1 MVTIAHASL
10 DESGK
15 IKNGKAGDQTGKEV
29 CIRSW
34 YNKPW
39 NVVIRFNDT
48 DMREKCARA
57 MENAANNEHIGYDQN
72 QRNTLL
78 NAVRRLDYDPKN
90 VTSDVETDCSALVTV
105 ACIYAGIAEQALVVN
120 GNCATTRTLKSRLKA
135 TGEVEIFTS
144 KDYTQ
149 DTDRLLRGDIL
160 LSEGHHVAVV
170 VSGNLVDNADRS
182 LDEVAMA
189 VIRGEY
195 GTGSARRAKL
205 MEEGY
210 NYSVV
215 QARVNELTRKHTP
228 PVSDVPKYIWNYLY
242 GRIQNPYGVAGLM
255 GNLKA
260 ESNLNP
266 KNMQNSYEKKLGFN
280 DDTYTNAVD
289 TGSYGKFCTDKV
301 GYGLA
306 QWTSDGRK
314 KALYNSRKG
323 RSIGDIDMQLEF
335 LWKELTTSYRG
346 VLNGLKV
353 AESVREASDL
363 VLTKFERPKDQSEAV
378 KVKRASYGQEYY
390 NKFFVV

>member
-10 DESGK
+10 DEKGS

-29 CIRSW
+29 CIRTW
-34 YNKPW
+34 YSKPW
-39 NVVIRFNDT
+39 NCVIRFRDP
-48 DMREKCARA
+48 DMRNKVAEA
-57 MENAANNEHIGYDQN
+57 MEHAANNPHIGYDQN

-78 NAVRRLDYDPKN
+78 TAVRQCDYDPKG
-90 VTSDVETDCSALVTV
+90 VPFDVETDCSALVTV
-105 ACIYAGIAEQALVVN
+105 ACIYAGIAEESLVKA
-120 GNCATTRTLKSRLKA
+120 GNCATTSTLRSRLKD
-135 TGEVEIFTS
+135 TGEVSIFTS
-144 KDYTQ
+144 KDYTH
-149 DTDRLLRGDIL
+149 DTDRLLRGDVL

-170 VSGNLVDNADRS
+170 VSGNLKDVSDRS

-195 GTGSARRAKL
+195 GVGSARRAKL
-205 MEEGY
+205 TEEGW
-210 NYSVV
+210 NYALV
-215 QARVNELTRKHTP
+215 QAKVNELCSKNTKII
-228 PVSDVPKYIWNYLY
+228 SDVPKFIWDFLY
-242 GRIQNPYGVAGLM
+242 KKIGNTYGVAGLM

-266 KNMQNSYEKKLGFN
+266 KNMQNSYEKKLGFT
-280 DDTYTNAVD
+280 DDSYTVAVD
-289 TGSYGKFCTDKV
+289 TGAYGKFCVDKV

-314 KALYNSRKG
+314 KALYNSRKN
-323 RSIGDIDMQLEF
+323 RSIGDLEMQLEF
-335 LWKELTTSYRG
+335 LWTELTTSYRG

-378 KVKRASYGQEYY
+378 KVKRASFGQSYY
-390 NKFFVV
+390 NKYVV